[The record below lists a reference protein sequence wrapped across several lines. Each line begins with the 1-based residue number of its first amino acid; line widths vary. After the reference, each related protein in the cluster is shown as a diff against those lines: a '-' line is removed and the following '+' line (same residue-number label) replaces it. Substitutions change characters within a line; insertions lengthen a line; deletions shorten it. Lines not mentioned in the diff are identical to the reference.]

1 MNDADRPRDW
11 TSVNDMRR
19 KLHAAKSDPF
29 QTETTSYDPDAHY
42 HLASVDSKGH
52 SAEMRCPV
60 PPGMK
65 VMAEEIVA
73 MREHPYRTAND
84 IMRDGFF
91 HMMNYL
97 AEVSADPEH
106 AIRMRRIMAQEN
118 IDQHG
123 RDMEQN
129 AKFVE
134 QVRHYGTAAS
144 QGKDWKILRK
154 VISDAVDFSESAH
167 EPYRTQL
174 DELIARLKAE
184 LPKNIDEEVDQ

>member
-1 MNDADRPRDW
+1 MNDDETRGW

-19 KLHAAKSDPF
+19 KLHAAKDDPF
-29 QTETTSYDPDAHY
+29 STTSGAYDPDAHY
-42 HLASVDSKGH
+42 HLQSVDNKGH
-52 SAEMRCPV
+52 AANMQCPV

-106 AIRMRRIMAQEN
+106 AVTMRRIMAQES
-118 IDQHG
+118 IDKHG
-123 RDMEQN
+123 REMEQN

-134 QVRHYGTAAS
+134 QVKHYGIAAS

-154 VISDAVDFSESAH
+154 VISDAIDFYESAH

-174 DELIARLKAE
+174 DELIDRLKAE